1 MLLAAP
7 ARSIFPRVRVSVWV
21 MESYPGQKSG
31 DWYQETVEVDTVGR
45 EICELTGMFGQ
56 SVARSDVQTGLCH
69 IFLQHT
75 SASLLL
81 SENADPA
88 VQVDLE
94 HFMQRIIRDGDPA
107 YRHTSEGLDD
117 MSAHLRSVLTGSFLT
132 LPVVESQLGLS
143 VWQGM
148 YLWEHRNQG
157 RKCRLVAIIQ
167 GEIRAL

>member
-1 MLLAAP
+1 
-7 ARSIFPRVRVSVWV
+7 

-31 DWYQETVEVDTVGR
+31 GWYQETVEIDTVGR
-45 EICELTGMFGQ
+45 DICELTGMFGQ
-56 SVARSDVQTGLCH
+56 SVARSGVQTGLCH

-117 MSAHLRSVLTGSFLT
+117 MSTHLRSVLTGSFLT
-132 LPVVESQLGLS
+132 LPVVESRLGLG
-143 VWQGM
+143 VWQGV
-148 YLWEHRNQG
+148 YLWEHWYQC
-157 RKCRLVAIIQ
+157 RKRRLVLTIQ
-167 GEIRAL
+167 GKVKDL

>member
-1 MLLAAP
+1 M
-7 ARSIFPRVRVSVWV
+7 V
-21 MESYPGQKSG
+21 
-31 DWYQETVEVDTVGR
+31 
-45 EICELTGMFGQ
+45 GQ

-107 YRHTSEGLDD
+107 YRHRSEVPDD
-117 MSAHLRSVLTGSFLT
+117 MLAHLRSVLTGSFLT
-132 LPVVESQLGLS
+132 LTVIESRLGLG

-148 YLWEHRNQG
+148 YLWEHRYQG
-157 RKCRLVAIIQ
+157 RKRRLVLTIQ
-167 GEIRAL
+167 GEVRAL

>member
-1 MLLAAP
+1 
-7 ARSIFPRVRVSVWV
+7 

-31 DWYQETVEVDTVGR
+31 GWYQETVEVDTVGR
-45 EICELTGMFGQ
+45 QARELTGLIDQ

-94 HFMQRIIRDGDPA
+94 LLMQRIIRDGDPA
-107 YRHTSEGLDD
+107 YRHTSEGPDD

-132 LPVVESQLGLS
+132 LPVVESQLGLG
-143 VWQGM
+143 VWQGV
-148 YLWEHRNQG
+148 YLWEHLYQD
-157 RKCRLVAIIQ
+157 RKRRQIVTIQ
-167 GEIRAL
+167 GDVRAL